1 MNGSEILLTL
11 LGGVA
16 LLLWGVRMVR
26 TGLTRA
32 FGGPLRAAVNW
43 ASRSR
48 LTAFGA
54 GVGVAGFLQ
63 SATATAL
70 LLASFVR
77 RGLLTLPVALAVM
90 LGADI
95 GTTLVAQVFAFD
107 IKWLWAGAMIGG
119 VVVFSAA
126 KSDRGKHSGRIAIGL
141 ALMLLALSVL
151 GTASSA
157 LRDSSTVHMVLAA
170 LGSEPTIAVV
180 VAAGLTWLAHSSL
193 AVVLFVMSLSAGG
206 VVGPTLALALVL
218 GANIGGAVAPF
229 TALAGSPVAAR
240 RVPLG
245 NLVARVTV
253 AILALPFLAK
263 IESLLGFLSTDAG
276 RLVLNFHTAFNVALA
291 LLFLPLLTP
300 LARLVTRILPAPVQP
315 TDAGIPQHL
324 DPGALDTPTEAL
336 ACAMRE
342 TLQVGGIVLEML
354 RRSLAAIE
362 GNDMQ
367 VVKEVEKADDAVDA
381 LHEAIK
387 LYLIRASK
395 TDMSEADS
403 RRYVEILT
411 FTTNLEHIGDI
422 IDKNLME
429 LAAKKIKN
437 HYSFSP
443 EGLIEL
449 KRFHGQVVDN
459 LRLALNVF
467 ASRDVALA
475 RRLLGEKTTIRA
487 REFEAADRHF
497 ARLKQGRPESI
508 ETSAIHLD
516 IIRDLKRINSH
527 LTSVAYP
534 ILEAAGELRA
544 DRLREAKSVEAEE
557 AVISNGRQPVR
568 S

>member
-32 FGGPLRAAVNW
+32 FGGPLRAAMNW
-43 ASRSR
+43 ASRNR
-48 LTAFGA
+48 LAAFGA
-54 GVGVAGFLQ
+54 GVCVAGLLQ

-70 LLASFVR
+70 LLAAFAR
-77 RGLLTLPVALAVM
+77 RGLLSLPIAVAVM

-107 IKWLWAGAMIGG
+107 IKWLWAGAMVGG
-119 VVVFSAA
+119 VVIFSAA
-126 KSDRGKHSGRIAIGL
+126 KSDRGKHAARIAIGF

-151 GTASSA
+151 GTVSSA
-157 LRDSSTVHMVLAA
+157 LRDSPTVQTILAA
-170 LGSEPTIAVV
+170 LGREPTIAVL

-193 AVVLFVMSLSAGG
+193 AVVLFVMSLAAGG
-206 VVGPTLALALVL
+206 VVGGTLALALVL
-218 GANIGGAVAPF
+218 GANIGGALAPI

-240 RVPLG
+240 QVPLG
-245 NLVARVTV
+245 NLLARVTV
-253 AILALPFLAK
+253 AILTLPFLAK
-263 IESLLGFLSTDAG
+263 GESLLGPLSADAG
-276 RLVLNFHTAFNVALA
+276 RLVLNFHTAFNILVAA
-291 LLFLPLLTP
+291 LFLPLLAP
-300 LARLVTRILPAPVQP
+300 LADLVTRILPAPAQP
-315 TDAGIPQHL
+315 TDPGVPQHL
-324 DPGALDTPTEAL
+324 DSSALDTPSEAL

-342 TLQVGGIVLEML
+342 TLHVGDIVLGML

-367 VVKEVEKADDAVDA
+367 IVKEVEKADDTVDA
-381 LHEAIK
+381 VHEAIK

-395 TDMSEADS
+395 SDMSEADS

-429 LAAKKIKN
+429 LAAKKIKK
-437 HYSFSP
+437 HFSFSP
-443 EGLIEL
+443 EGLAEL
-449 KRFHGQVVDN
+449 KRFHSHVVDN

-475 RRLLGEKTTIRA
+475 RRLLHEKTTIRA
-487 REFEAADRHF
+487 NEIEAADRHF
-497 ARLKQGRPESI
+497 ARLKQGRAESI

-534 ILEAAGELRA
+534 ILEAAGELKGEQR
-544 DRLREAKSVEAEE
+544 RE
-557 AVISNGRQPVR
+557 GMGGG
-568 S
+568 